1 MFIFKCKKCNKT
13 KELSKSIIEIR
24 NGSVY
29 TKNAKCNCGNE
40 MVEIEKKGFN
50 GFPNLIRTEPT
61 LKK

>member
-13 KELSKSIIEIR
+13 KELSKSIIQIR

-29 TKNAKCNCGNE
+29 TKNAQCECGEE
-40 MVEIEKKGFN
+40 MREIEKKDFG
-50 GFPNLIRTEPT
+50 GFPQLIRTEPS